1 MTWGRIDDGARTH
14 AKMDLA
20 KKRAEKTRR
29 GRGDAC
35 VAMYRQ
41 AIDYCNENGTDGFLT
56 IDSLECLTCDPRP
69 LEIAELLAGAIVKPN
84 GRGLFEK
91 EEGGYL
97 VHDFLDFNDSAEEVR
112 HRKEAAKQRMKAR
125 RSGGV
130 RANTQRTI
138 SERTANDLGTN
149 SEVRKTFLAGDPDPS
164 RPVPTLCVEP
174 HAREPVTSEHRV
186 PSSPLSASV
195 LAALRSHPTLDIVAN
210 PDVSDMLTGRA
221 VASGKRV
228 EWVVASIAAVAADV
242 TGQSLNAGALVQKV
256 RSYVDRSR
264 APEADKRAGT
274 NAGPTLPPKFNPR
287 IHGSGAA

>member
-1 MTWGRIDDGARTH
+1 MRSEAAGDRGAARGGDCQTERSGTFR
-14 AKMDLA
+14 KG
-20 KKRAEKTRR
+20 R
-29 GRGDAC
+29 GRLPGPRLPRLQRLCRGGETEERGSKA
-35 VAMYRQ
+35 A
-41 AIDYCNENGTDGFLT
+41 NEGSPF
-56 IDSLECLTCDPRP
+56 
-69 LEIAELLAGAIVKPN
+69 
-84 GRGLFEK
+84 GRCSRE
-91 EEGGYL
+91 
-97 VHDFLDFNDSAEEVR
+97 HS
-112 HRKEAAKQRMKAR
+112 
-125 RSGGV
+125 
-130 RANTQRTI
+130 
-138 SERTANDLGTN
+138 ANDLGTN

-174 HAREPVTSEHRV
+174 HAREPVTSEYRV

-195 LAALRSHPTLDIVAN
+195 LAALRLHPTLDLVAN